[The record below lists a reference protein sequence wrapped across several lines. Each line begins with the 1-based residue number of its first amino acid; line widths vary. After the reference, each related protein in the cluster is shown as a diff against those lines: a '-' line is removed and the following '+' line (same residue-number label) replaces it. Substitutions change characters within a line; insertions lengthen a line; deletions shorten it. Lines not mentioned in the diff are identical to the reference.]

1 THHRTNGLAVMY
13 NSDMSN
19 RALLPVWILT
29 AGATLLHGQA
39 MIEYGASAGRSGA
52 AAGAAGVGRSAT
64 KIFDKLNT
72 SLAGAAKSGDDVKI
86 GQSSPAAP
94 ATVVAAA
101 TAPPAPAALP
111 ADFAALA
118 IGMDR
123 ADLLKKVGKP
133 SMSMS
138 SVESSKAVE
147 TCWYKNGAESVTVI
161 LRDGKV
167 AEISGADKLAAK

>member
-1 THHRTNGLAVMY
+1 MY

-29 AGATLLHGQA
+29 AGATLLHSQA
-39 MIEYGASAGRSGA
+39 MIEYGASAGRAGA
-52 AAGAAGVGRSAT
+52 ATGAAGAGRSAT

-72 SLAGAAKSGDDVKI
+72 SLAGAAKSGDEVKN
-86 GQSSPAAP
+86 GPPSTAGPATVAATSVPPPAAP
-94 ATVVAAA
+94 
-101 TAPPAPAALP
+101 ALP
-111 ADFAALA
+111 ADFAALV

-138 SVESSKAVE
+138 SVESAKAIE

-167 AEISGADKLAAK
+167 AEISGADKVAAK

>member
-1 THHRTNGLAVMY
+1 MY

-19 RALLPVWILT
+19 RALLPVWIVT
-29 AGATLLHGQA
+29 AGATLLHAQV

-52 AAGAAGVGRSAT
+52 AAGAAGAGRSAT
-64 KIFDKLNT
+64 KIFDKINT
-72 SLAGAAKSGDDVKI
+72 SLAGAARTTDDVKNSP
-86 GQSSPAAP
+86 SSSSASRAVTAAP
-94 ATVVAAA
+94 
-101 TAPPAPAALP
+101 TAPPPAPPALP
-111 ADFAALA
+111 ADFTALV

-138 SVESSKAVE
+138 GVESSKAVE
-147 TCWYKNGAESVTVI
+147 TCWYKVGAESVTVI

-167 AEISGADKLAAK
+167 AEITGAEKTAAK